1 MEPTKPSHGKD
12 NSEFMKMGE
21 QVEPGEINKLP
32 PEIINL
38 IIAENTGTWDLKSS
52 SEVNKTWNKES
63 IIIAKNELAKLSGIV
78 DIIIKNLPEEYADKK
93 DALGKILEG
102 KTLFQSVNINEIK
115 ASTIA
120 IRRNLEIKIATILK
134 DLKIDDQKKLNNLFE
149 KDGEMT
155 IILDLAKILTNSEST
170 RIRIAA
176 SDLQMGNFDEAMK
189 ILDTIDD
196 KTYFPDIS
204 MRLAQYGYL
213 DKALEFYEKI
223 PPSGMD
229 GKLIIDLD
237 EMDEAGVTLI
247 KHLLQDGNIN
257 KAKEIANNL
266 GEGYLLDYALQMIQA
281 KIDNK
286 T

>member
-170 RIRIAA
+170 RIRIAT